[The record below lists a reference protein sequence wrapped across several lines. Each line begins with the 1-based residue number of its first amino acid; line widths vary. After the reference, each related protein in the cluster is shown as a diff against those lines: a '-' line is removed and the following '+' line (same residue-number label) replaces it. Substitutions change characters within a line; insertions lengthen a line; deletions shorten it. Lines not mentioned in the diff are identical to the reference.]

1 MAVLVMPGCSNKA
14 NRFVQVEVK
23 PSAIKRIT
31 GMNPKI
37 GGILLMSVG
46 IIFLAVAFIMF
57 PNVTT
62 ACQTI
67 LDWSYTSNVTITDAT
82 FTGLTTIIGIYPL
95 LALLGL
101 LAAGVIG
108 GFLGIKLIKNG
119 ETGGRFSIASFL
131 ILGIGLIFISL
142 GLNIYPVLLDAVAS
156 VVHNGGAGISAS
168 FTGLSSLLLMAPM
181 IVILGFMVATV
192 VKGFFGVNISQETED

>member
-1 MAVLVMPGCSNKA
+1 
-14 NRFVQVEVK
+14 
-23 PSAIKRIT
+23 
-31 GMNPKI
+31 
-37 GGILLMSVG
+37 MSVG
-46 IIFLAVAFIMF
+46 MIFLAVAFIMF

-67 LDWSYTSNVTITDAT
+67 LDWSYTQNVSITDAT

-95 LALLGL
+95 LSLLGL
-101 LAAGVIG
+101 IAAGVIG
-108 GFLGIKLIKNG
+108 GFLGIKLVKNG

-142 GLNIYPVLLDAVAS
+142 GLNIYPVFLDAVAS

-168 FTGLSSLLLMAPM
+168 FTGLSSLLLMSPM
-181 IVILGFMVATV
+181 IVILGFMVSTII
-192 VKGFFGVNISQETED
+192 KGFFGVKLDESTGD